1 MAETIKHTATIKVC
15 FFSNAASRKLKNSA
29 GNKKSKAACKN
40 CGKELKD
47 EARFCNRC
55 GTCLI
60 SEGNNQEKNKY
71 SEAQ

>member
-1 MAETIKHTATIKVC
+1 M
-15 FFSNAASRKLKNSA
+15 F
-29 GNKKSKAACKN
+29 CKN

-60 SEGNNQEKNKY
+60 SEGNNQEKNKIKQEDNSMDTTGILKPY
-71 SEAQ
+71 QS

>member
-1 MAETIKHTATIKVC
+1 M
-15 FFSNAASRKLKNSA
+15 F
-29 GNKKSKAACKN
+29 CKN

-60 SEGNNQEKNKY
+60 SEGNNQEKNKIKQEY
-71 SEAQ
+71 NSMDTTGILIILAILTSFILTFIIIQIQEF

>member
-1 MAETIKHTATIKVC
+1 M
-15 FFSNAASRKLKNSA
+15 F
-29 GNKKSKAACKN
+29 CKN

-60 SEGNNQEKNKY
+60 SEGSNQEKNKIKQEDNSAY
-71 SEAQ
+71 ITNILIISAILISILLIFILD